1 MIVYTFHFMVV
12 SAFQLE
18 LNKWYGAGL
27 AAQLME
33 VMCIWMMEN
42 QTWRLDIFVVVAS
55 LRVWDMTWKLLEEL
69 VMFHGI
75 ILITCI
81 RQGWWKTLIQGF
93 IEVPFVGKRY
103 KILFSEK
110 DQIGWYPEYQ
120 KRYVTRAKIIKKKK
134 GKTARILAM
143 VTSVISLV
151 F

>member
-1 MIVYTFHFMVV
+1 MSDT
-12 SAFQLE
+12 
-18 LNKWYGAGL
+18 GL

-81 RQGWWKTLIQGF
+81 RQG
-93 IEVPFVGKRY
+93 
-103 KILFSEK
+103 
-110 DQIGWYPEYQ
+110 
-120 KRYVTRAKIIKKKK
+120 
-134 GKTARILAM
+134 
-143 VTSVISLV
+143 
-151 F
+151 